1 MPDQISNLLGAY
13 LDGELDERS
22 QGKVQAHLETCAD
35 CQTELKELRQLS
47 QLLRAAPQPELTPA
61 VNFRAQLMLQLPR
74 QVPQTRAA
82 VQTSRP
88 KGLLLAWM
96 APVLVLAVWIFFQV
110 SMGMSTLVTIANQA
124 GFMEGAASRLASSA
138 PQQMLWVTAAKAT
151 MGSVLGQQGQT
162 SLNILNSASLFA
174 KSLTDM
180 LLWQFVAAVLY
191 WGALAVAWLGRN
203 KMLKTTPT
211 SG

>member
-13 LDGELDERS
+13 LDGELDQRS
-22 QGKVQAHLETCAD
+22 QVKVQAHLETCAD

-124 GFMEGAASRLASSA
+124 GFMEGAASRLATSA
-138 PQQMLWVTAAKAT
+138 PQQLLWVTAAQAT

-162 SLNILNSASLFA
+162 SLNILNSAGLLA
-174 KSLTDM
+174 KGLTDM

-203 KMLKTTPT
+203 KMFKTTPT

>member
-22 QGKVQAHLETCAD
+22 QVKVQAHLETCAD
-35 CQTELKELRQLS
+35 CQAELNELRQLS
-47 QLLRAAPQPELTPA
+47 QMLRAAPQPELTPA
-61 VNFRAQLMLQLPR
+61 VNFRTQLMLQLPR

-124 GFMEGAASRLASSA
+124 GFMEGAASRLATST
-138 PQQMLWVTAAKAT
+138 PQQLLWVTAAQAT

-162 SLNILNSASLFA
+162 SLNILNSAGLLA
-174 KSLTDM
+174 KGLTDM

-203 KMLKTTPT
+203 KMFKTTPT